1 MSVGSS
7 ELNGTLVLIGSSGFD
22 SVAISGSVGE
32 CVSEVG
38 GLDGGMVGGGLDGG
52 MAGGGL
58 DSGEVGGGLDG
69 GEVGR
74 GLDGGEVGGGLDGG
88 EVASG
93 CCSLDDDKPVS
104 DVLGV
109 EGCSRPVAEGE
120 GGMGR
125 GVGGGAWMK
134 DELSFNVS
142 SGPDHCCP
150 NTIVA
155 TATDK
160 STQRNTTSKHT
171 ANMD

>member
-7 ELNGTLVLIGSSGFD
+7 ELDGTLVSIGSSGFD

-38 GLDGGMVGGGLDGG
+38 GLDSGMVGGGLDGG

-58 DSGEVGGGLDG
+58 DG
-69 GEVGR
+69 GEIGG

-93 CCSLDDDKPVS
+93 CCSLDDDKLVS

-125 GVGGGAWMK
+125 GVGGGAWMN

-142 SGPDHCCP
+142 SGLDHCCP

>member
-1 MSVGSS
+1 MSIGGS
-7 ELNGTLVLIGSSGFD
+7 GVD
-22 SVAISGSVGE
+22 SVATSGSVGD

-38 GLDGGMVGGGLDGG
+38 GLDGGMVSGALDGGMVGGALDGGMVGGALDGGMVGGGLDGG
-52 MAGGGL
+52 M
-58 DSGEVGGGLDG
+58 VGGMLVGL
-69 GEVGR
+69 
-74 GLDGGEVGGGLDGG
+74 
-88 EVASG
+88 
-93 CCSLDDDKPVS
+93 VS

-109 EGCSRPVAEGE
+109 EGCSKPVAEDE

-125 GVGGGAWMK
+125 GVGGGAWTH

-142 SGPDHCCP
+142 SELDHCCP

-171 ANMD
+171 ANTD

>member
-1 MSVGSS
+1 MSTGGS
-7 ELNGTLVLIGSSGFD
+7 GVD

-32 CVSEVG
+32 CVSKVG

-52 MAGGGL
+52 M
-58 DSGEVGGGLDG
+58 VGGGLDG
-69 GEVGR
+69 GMVGG
-74 GLDGGEVGGGLDGG
+74 GLDGGMVGGGLDGGMVGGGLDGG

-93 CCSLDDDKPVS
+93 CWSLDGDKLVS

-109 EGCSRPVAEGE
+109 ERCSKPVAEGD

-125 GVGGGAWMK
+125 GVGGGAWMH
-134 DELSFNVS
+134 DELSFDVS
-142 SGPDHCCP
+142 SGLDHCCP

-160 STQRNTTSKHT
+160 STQRNTTSRHT